1 MKKHLLFA
9 LMTVLS
15 VGSSIAQLTQGEIKF
30 AVGVTSTDASMEM
43 AVSMMAGTTM
53 SISFSGESSRTD
65 MQMGAM
71 MSMTTVVNADTD
83 TVLILLGGMMG
94 NTAIVST
101 SDQLEE
107 IADLEGQP
115 EMEFELFDE
124 TKFVLGY
131 TCKKAVMTDEDGNE
145 VIYWYTEDIK
155 VASTGQQ
162 HMHEEIP
169 GFPLEFET
177 SQSGMQMN
185 FVATSFSEKLSE
197 NEKALF
203 DTTVPNG
210 YTEMSYEDLKSMGLK

>member
-1 MKKHLLFA
+1 MKKHLLIA
-9 LMTVLS
+9 LMTLLS
-15 VGSSIAQLTQGEIKF
+15 AGSSIAQLTQGEIKF

-124 TKFVLGY
+124 TKLVLGY

-145 VIYWYTEDIK
+145 VIYWYTKDIK

-177 SQSGMQMN
+177 SQNGMQMN
-185 FVATSFSEKLSE
+185 FVATSFSENLSE